1 MGKAPRDTFGRS
13 AKKPSVSLDF
23 FRPDAQSGGP
33 RFLAG
38 PASSPKSSKK
48 MDQGKRSGVGRS
60 SGKKTS
66 GKLFSK
72 TGKKV

>member
-13 AKKPSVSLDF
+13 AKKPSVNRD
-23 FRPDAQSGGP
+23 FRPDAPSGGP

-38 PASSPKSSKK
+38 PAPSPKSSKK
-48 MDQGKRSGVGRS
+48 LDQGKRSSVGRS

-66 GKLFSK
+66 SKLFSGG
-72 TGKKV
+72 GKKV